1 MQIILK
7 PSVTS
12 THTAQRIIP
21 APVIERIFGT
31 KAAEINEEEQ
41 SFKGYAA
48 SKGTH
53 TGIVKVIRNQDD
65 FSKLNKGDV
74 LVCKTTLPPWTVL
87 FSIAGAVITDAG
99 GILSHA
105 GTVAR
110 EYKLPAV
117 LGTKVGTQ
125 LLKDGDVVTVDG
137 TSGVVYIGT
146 K

>member
-1 MQIILK
+1 MELVLLQMEM
-7 PSVTS
+7 
-12 THTAQRIIP
+12 
-21 APVIERIFGT
+21 APT
-31 KAAEINEEEQ
+31 Q
-41 SFKGYAA
+41 SMARQ
-48 SKGTH
+48 H
-53 TGIVKVIRNQDD
+53 
-65 FSKLNKGDV
+65 L
-74 LVCKTTLPPWTVL
+74 LPPWTVL